1 MALLR
6 FYWLVEGELAGCS
19 RPGNESGVRNQ
30 GKDADRPALASDL
43 DWLLEQGISAILSLT
58 ETPLDEA
65 TLSTHGL
72 QSLHLPVPDLTPP
85 TPEQFLTALEFIDR
99 QRTQGHA
106 VAVHCLMGQGRTGSI
121 LAAYLIRNGT
131 SSEEALRELRRI
143 CPGAVENPSQ
153 EHALAAFA
161 SRRDWV
167 I

>member
-19 RPGNESGVRNQ
+19 RPGGDSGVRNQ
-30 GKDADRPALASDL
+30 EKDVGLPTLASDL
-43 DWLLEQGISAILSLT
+43 AWLHEQGISAVLSLT

-72 QSLHLPVPDLTPP
+72 QSLHLPVQDLTPP
-85 TPEQFLTALEFIDR
+85 TPEQFLTALQFIDR
-99 QRTQGHA
+99 QRAQGHA

-131 SSEEALRELRRI
+131 SPEEALRELRRI

-161 SRRDWV
+161 SRRDW
-167 I
+167 II

>member
-1 MALLR
+1 MALQR

-19 RPGNESGVRNQ
+19 RP
-30 GKDADRPALASDL
+30 ALSSDL
-43 DWLLEQGISAILSLT
+43 DWLHEQGITALLSLT

-65 TLSTHGL
+65 MLGAHGL

-85 TPEQFLTALEFIDR
+85 TPEQFLDALEFIDL
-99 QRTQGHA
+99 QRAQGHA

-121 LAAYLIRNGT
+121 LAAYLIRNGI

-143 CPGAVENPSQ
+143 CPGAVENPAQ

-161 SRRDWV
+161 SRKDW
-167 I
+167 IL